1 MDPLDLSRRSQER
14 STPPRLRRVFSP
26 SSAEKVL
33 RGEMCGEDAAPRF
46 IAPQIRPSVPHSGL
60 PHARAADACAACA
73 QARPRKRSLGGRT
86 ERRGG
91 GVGGGVPDL
100 FSLCVQQWLETV
112 TRTCGRVFPS
122 FSICVFPTSLK
133 GYNPDKGAGQKF
145 THSHTL
151 RSLCF
156 TYNMNFSKRN
166 AIKYLYSQPENISQ
180 HTRWFI

>member
-1 MDPLDLSRRSQER
+1 MSCAGR
-14 STPPRLRRVFSP
+14 TLRRA
-26 SSAEKVL
+26 SSLHRSDLQYPTQVCLTRAL
-33 RGEMCGEDAAPRF
+33 LM
-46 IAPQIRPSVPHSGL
+46 
-60 PHARAADACAACA
+60 HAQRA
-73 QARPRKRSLGGRT
+73 R
-86 ERRGG
+86 RRGRGSALLAAGQKG
-91 GVGGGVPDL
+91 GVEGWGGGVPDL
-100 FSLCVQQWLETV
+100 FGLCVQQWLETV